1 MDSLSAMEGRRVYAD
16 DMSNTEITPE
26 TGAEATETAVTG
38 HTGPEP
44 NANLAS
50 LAYWS
55 VLIGYVV
62 PFANLIIPLV
72 LMLTTGKEDDFVRDN
87 AKEALNMFI
96 FSVIMLII
104 GIILI
109 FVVIGIPMLIAL
121 GLYVLICSIIGAV
134 QTMGAKAGDPPY
146 RYPFMFRCI
155 S

>member
-1 MDSLSAMEGRRVYAD
+1 
-16 DMSNTEITPE
+16 MSDTEITPE
-26 TGAEATETAVTG
+26 TGTEATETAVTADA
-38 HTGPEP
+38 GPEP
-44 NANLAS
+44 NAGLAS

-55 VLIGYVV
+55 FLIGYVV
-62 PFANLIIPLV
+62 PLANLIIPLV

-96 FSVIMLII
+96 FSVIMFIISIILFLVII
-104 GIILI
+104 GIPL
-109 FVVIGIPMLIAL
+109 LIAV